1 MKFFCFFSFKKRRLP
16 SFLSQFP
23 APSTPVPFARQRAW
37 LMRSFSNPATL
48 SRAV

>member
-1 MKFFCFFSFKKRRLP
+1 LLLFFQEKKT